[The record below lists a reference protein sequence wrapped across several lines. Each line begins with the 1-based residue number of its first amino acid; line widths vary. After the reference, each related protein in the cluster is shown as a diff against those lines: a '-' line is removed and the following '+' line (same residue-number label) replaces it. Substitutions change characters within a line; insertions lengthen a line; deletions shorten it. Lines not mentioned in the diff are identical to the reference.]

1 MTVAVMPV
9 MEGRTTR
16 LTALVSEAEAA
27 QVTRQAAAAGLSVS
41 AYLRDRALG
50 VSADA
55 GENAAL
61 RQMDAFIDRIEADLD
76 SAIAEVSATIA
87 RMNVAA

>member
-1 MTVAVMPV
+1 MTVAVMPAT
-9 MEGRTTR
+9 EGRTTR

-27 QVTRQAAAAGLSVS
+27 QVAMRAAAAGLSVS

-50 VSADA
+50 VPADA
-55 GENAAL
+55 GESAAL
-61 RQMDAFIDRIEADLD
+61 RQVDAFIDRIEADLD

-87 RMNVAA
+87 RMDAAA